1 MDQDHKHSDEA
12 FFQSLLKNREH
23 PEKSSDGSEKGPYL
37 GRTADG
43 QLL

>member
-23 PEKSSDGSEKGPYL
+23 PEKAATGVKRALP
-37 GRTADG
+37 RTNS
-43 QLL
+43 